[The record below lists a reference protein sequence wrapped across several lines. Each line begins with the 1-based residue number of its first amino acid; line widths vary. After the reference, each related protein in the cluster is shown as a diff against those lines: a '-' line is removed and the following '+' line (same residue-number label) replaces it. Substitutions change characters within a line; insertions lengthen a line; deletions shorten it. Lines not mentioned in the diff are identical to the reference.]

1 MPAHSRNTMEVSTQP
16 SPEGAGMTEIE
27 ELRLEVEK
35 MRARS
40 TADMAFLHSTLLTLS
55 TPQLRGGAQT
65 MAKVAEDITVKLL
78 YRVDPD
84 AVTAAYEERK
94 TYWLN
99 ALQAE
104 IAARPD

>member
-1 MPAHSRNTMEVSTQP
+1 
-16 SPEGAGMTEIE
+16 MTEIE
-27 ELRLEVEK
+27 KLKLEIEK

-40 TADMAFLHSTLLTLS
+40 VADMAFLHSTVLTLS
-55 TPQLRGGAQT
+55 TPQLRGGEQT
-65 MAKVAEDITVKLL
+65 LAKVAEELTVKLL

-94 TYWLN
+94 RYWLN

>member
-1 MPAHSRNTMEVSTQP
+1 
-16 SPEGAGMTEIE
+16 MTEID
-27 ELRLEVEK
+27 ELKLEVEK
-35 MRARS
+35 MRALS
-40 TADMAFLHSTLLTLS
+40 LADMAFLHSTVFTLS
-55 TPQLRGGAQT
+55 TPQLRGGAQ
-65 MAKVAEDITVKLL
+65 ALGKVAEELTVKLL
-78 YRVDPD
+78 YRIDPD

>member
-1 MPAHSRNTMEVSTQP
+1 
-16 SPEGAGMTEIE
+16 
-27 ELRLEVEK
+27 
-35 MRARS
+35 
-40 TADMAFLHSTLLTLS
+40 
-55 TPQLRGGAQT
+55 